1 MEAKV
6 DGCENFELAIDQS
19 ILIDTQS
26 SRVVYVILETNHI
39 LVNEEP
45 FLIIFVCENET
56 SKIEPMKEAS

>member
-56 SKIEPMKEAS
+56 SEIEPMKEAS